1 MATVVLPVQK
11 QSLSV
16 RFYKEVFPD
25 ADDAVIATVTEI
37 GEMGAY
43 VKLLEFNNIPGTYT
57 WAILKRVAF
66 YPIIESR
73 SRFLYKKSLFYFRV
87 TWKWPSFQNTNS
99 DTPAQTR
106 LTIFPRK

>member
-1 MATVVLPVQK
+1 MATAVLPVQK

-57 WAILKRVAF
+57 
-66 YPIIESR
+66 
-73 SRFLYKKSLFYFRV
+73 
-87 TWKWPSFQNTNS
+87 
-99 DTPAQTR
+99 
-106 LTIFPRK
+106 